1 MFDNLLDLVKQNA
14 GSAIINNA
22 AIPNQHNDD
31 AINTATNSIM
41 NSFAQ
46 QASGG
51 NMNQIL
57 NMFQQGATQNNPVVN
72 SVQQNVSG
80 DLAKKFNLN
89 SNQANGIAQQLI
101 PQVLNQLVQKT
112 NDPKDSSF
120 DINGI
125 MGAIGGNSG
134 GLGGMLGGFLK

>member
-41 NSFAQ
+41 NTFTQ

-72 SVQQNVSG
+72 CVQQNVSG